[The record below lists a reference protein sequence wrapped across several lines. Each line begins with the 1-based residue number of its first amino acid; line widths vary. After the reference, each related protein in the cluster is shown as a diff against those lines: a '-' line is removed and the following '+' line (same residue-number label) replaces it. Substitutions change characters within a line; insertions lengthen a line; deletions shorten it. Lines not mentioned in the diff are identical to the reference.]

1 MPCPPTDRN
10 RTPMDTRAFFARLAE
25 VFPGDPQNTDP
36 TDPRWARIAE
46 DVAGYTGPN
55 ELAVLQAAAAV
66 MPAAEAYLEVGT
78 FKGRSLCAAVQDNFD
93 KHFFAMENF
102 LEFGMQG
109 QEARAELAANLGS
122 HAGDARVE
130 LLEGDCFKL
139 MADTSLIDKPVGVYF
154 YDGEHTLLSHY
165 LALAVV
171 EPLLADEA
179 LVLIDDATWPVVQKA
194 HRLFLK
200 RHRGWSVEATWD
212 AAHADDPRW
221 SNGLHALVFRRPTG
235 ARRTL
240 SRTDEA
246 LRVYQSAVQDRVNT
260 VAWKLVDRFPGVFK
274 AGAKVLLG
282 RSRAIG
288 DGKQG

>member
-1 MPCPPTDRN
+1 MNTKE
-10 RTPMDTRAFFARLAE
+10 FFAQVAAA
-25 VFPGDPQNTDP
+25 FPGDPQDTDP
-36 TDPRWARIAE
+36 SDPRWAQIAD

-55 ELAVLQAAAAV
+55 ELAVLQAAAAA
-66 MPAAEAYLEVGT
+66 MPADEAYLEVGT
-78 FKGRSLCAAVQDNFD
+78 FKGRSLCAAVQDNAGKDFYV
-93 KHFFAMENF
+93 MENF

-109 QEARAELAANLGS
+109 LEARAELEGNLAKY
-122 HAGDARVE
+122 AGDANVV

-139 MADTSLIDKPVGVYF
+139 MADRASVTKPVGVYF

-200 RHRGWSVEATWD
+200 NHPGWTIEATWD

-221 SNGLHALVFRRPTG
+221 SNGLHALVFRRPAG
-235 ARRTL
+235 AAKKL
-240 SRTDEA
+240 SKRDDA
-246 LRVYQSAVQDRVNT
+246 LRVYQTKVQDRVNT
-260 VAWKLVDRFPGVFK
+260 VAWKAVDKFPGAFK
-274 AGAKVLLG
+274 AGAKLFLS

-288 DGKQG
+288 DDK